1 MKPKLPS
8 ITLPLYVTTLN
19 QSPSL
24 LLLNLLYS
32 QINLSRMATCGKKS
46 SCNLQ
51 NKFVFNLTLV
61 HNHCVRVDSKDYMK
75 YTVITPLGKVMCFYI
90 KSVAEMYALNT
101 RGTLIGDE
109 REDLKPSVLE
119 GYYPL

>member
-1 MKPKLPS
+1 MLGF
-8 ITLPLYVTTLN
+8 I
-19 QSPSL
+19 
-24 LLLNLLYS
+24 
-32 QINLSRMATCGKKS
+32 
-46 SCNLQ
+46 
-51 NKFVFNLTLV
+51 
-61 HNHCVRVDSKDYMK
+61 KDYMK

-109 REDLKPSVLE
+109 RVDLKPSVLE